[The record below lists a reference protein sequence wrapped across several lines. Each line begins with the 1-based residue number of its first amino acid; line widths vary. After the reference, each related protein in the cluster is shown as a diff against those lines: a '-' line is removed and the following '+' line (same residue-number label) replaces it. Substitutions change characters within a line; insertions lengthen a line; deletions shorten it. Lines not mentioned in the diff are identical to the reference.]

1 MKPKKFSLK
10 QTIRLFLTGSAM
22 GLADIV
28 PGVSGGTVAFLL
40 GIYEELI
47 YSIKLISGEVL
58 RLLVK
63 LKFKEAFQKIPFTF
77 LVPLGVGLMGA
88 VLTFSHTIAELL
100 KTHPDYLWS
109 FFFGLVLASV
119 WVVRKR
125 VKTWDWH
132 DYLALVA
139 LSIFT
144 YILVGAVPVETPRS
158 YLAFFISGFIAIC
171 AMILPGISGSFLLV
185 IMGKYEQILTALNQR
200 DLPVILV
207 FIAGCIIGLALFAR
221 VLSYLFAKHHDILIA
236 GLMGFM
242 IGSMRKVWPWK
253 EILMTRVD
261 SHGEIVP
268 VVEKNIF
275 PNLDSPVTYLCIGL
289 GIAGFLLVTILD
301 KLQTTKEHSDDINDP
316 SFVKAHKSSI
326 TSQKKG
332 KI

>member
-1 MKPKKFSLK
+1 MKPNYFSLK
-10 QTIRLFLTGSAM
+10 QTLRLFFTGSAM

-47 YSIKLISGEVL
+47 YSIKLVSGDVL

-63 LKFKEAFQKIPFTF
+63 GKIREAFHKIPFSF
-77 LVPLGVGLMGA
+77 LVPLGIGLMGS
-88 VLTFSHTIAELL
+88 VLAFSHTIAVLL
-100 KTHPDYLWS
+100 ETHPDYLWS

-132 DYLALVA
+132 DYTAFVV

-144 YILVGAVPVETPRS
+144 YVLVGAVPVETPKT
-158 YLAFFISGFIAIC
+158 LFAFFLSGFIAIC

-185 IMGKYEQILTALNQR
+185 IMGKYEQILTAVNQR
-200 DLPVILV
+200 DFPIIFV
-207 FIAGCIIGLALFAR
+207 FIFGCIVGLSVFAR
-221 VLSYLFAKHHDILIA
+221 VLSYLFAKHHDIVIA
-236 GLMGFM
+236 SLMGFM
-242 IGSMRKVWPWK
+242 IGSLRKVWPWK

-261 SHGEIVP
+261 GHGEIVP

-275 PNLDSPVTYLCIGL
+275 PNLDNPITYICIGL
-289 GIAGFLLVTILD
+289 GIGGFLLVTLLD
-301 KLQTTKEHSDDINDP
+301 KMQTTKEHSDDIQDP
-316 SFVKAHKSSI
+316 AFVKAHKKAVA
-326 TSQKKG
+326 SQKTG